1 MNRWINSLMVDS
13 KFSLPFIFFW
23 SPNFGPMEVNET
35 KLKPSLGIIQRTS
48 AKILNFRPL
57 LSDISNI
64 IFCMDSSHYK
74 LDTLKGKSERSLWMI
89 LEQNWTKFEF
99 PYATNFAKPA
109 FWPTEFRDQN
119 FHLIILKIA
128 WTWILL

>member
-1 MNRWINSLMVDS
+1 MRHLMNRWINSLMVDS

-23 SPNFGPMEVNET
+23 SLNFGPMEVNET
-35 KLKPSLGIIQRTS
+35 NLNPSFGIFQRTS
-48 AKILNFRPL
+48 AKILNFWPL
-57 LSDISNI
+57 LSDI
-64 IFCMDSSHYK
+64 CMDLSHYK